1 MRKMK
6 QLAAL
11 SIAGV
16 MAVSGLT
23 GCSGSPKETEAPATA
38 ATTAASEAQTEKA
51 AEGEAASS
59 EAESAKTE
67 VTGEPVTLRFS
78 WWGNDDRHERTLKV
92 IEMYQ
97 EKHPNIT
104 IEPEYRG
111 KSEREKVATE
121 LGSGTCADI
130 VQLNPPWMGDF
141 VANGDFFVDLG
152 QYGFDVEGFDKNL
165 IEDYC
170 TYNGTLITLP
180 SGLNA
185 RTYLMNKTKLDEMG
199 IACDMDTK
207 WTWDDVVSIGKT
219 VHEKNADMYFL
230 NADKVDLVEFVMRPY
245 IIQKTGK
252 FLIDDSY
259 ELGFAKEDLKEALE
273 YISKLYTEGV
283 VLPASEGN
291 TFLNAVWTNPDWIN
305 GNLTS
310 ELSWT
315 SLMAGAISDSQDT
328 YVTTTLPVRADA
340 VDTSIV
346 VKPSQLYAVVKTSEH
361 PAEAA
366 DFLNFLLT
374 DEEAGKVLGDSR
386 GVPPYKAVQ
395 DVCMNE
401 GILDEKIIIATQYA
415 QENAGLYEN
424 TASTN
429 AEITAVLQDA
439 VETVSY
445 DASKVDQAVDQAMLL
460 IEDILS
466 TLK

>member
-1 MRKMK
+1 MK
-6 QLAAL
+6 KWKRLT
-11 SIAGV
+11 
-16 MAVSGLT
+16 AVSLAGLMVLT
-23 GCSGSPKETEAPATA
+23 SLTACGGKKEEPAPTTA
-38 ATTAASEAQTEKA
+38 AAASEAAEPAKEEAKEPAPETTAASE
-51 AEGEAASS
+51 
-59 EAESAKTE
+59 
-67 VTGEPVTLRFS
+67 EPVTLRFS
-78 WWGNDDRHERTLKV
+78 WWGNDARHEKTLKV

-97 EKHPNIT
+97 EKHPNVT

-141 VANGDFFVDLG
+141 VSNGDFFVDLS
-152 QYGFDVEGFDKNL
+152 QYDFDVDGFDSHMIN
-165 IEDYC
+165 DYC

-185 RTYLMNKTKLDEMG
+185 RTYLMNKTKLDELG
-199 IACDMDTK
+199 IACDMDAA

-219 VHEKNADMYFL
+219 VHEKNPEMYFL
-230 NADKVDLVEFVMRPY
+230 NADKVDMVEFVVRPY
-245 IIQKTGK
+245 IIQKTGQ
-252 FLIDDSY
+252 FLISDDY
-259 ELGFAKEDLKEALE
+259 ELGFTKEDLTEALE
-273 YISKLYTEGV
+273 YVASLYTENV
-283 VLPASEGN
+283 VLPAADGN

-305 GNLTS
+305 GNLMS

-315 SLMAGAISDSQDT
+315 SLMEGAISDSQDT
-328 YVTTTLPVRADA
+328 FVTTTLPVRADA
-340 VDTSIV
+340 KDTSIV
-346 VKPSQLYAVVKTSEH
+346 VKPSQLYAITKTSEH

-366 DFLNFLLT
+366 DFLKFLLT
-374 DEEAGKVLGDSR
+374 DEEAGKVLGDCR

-395 DVCMNE
+395 DMCMAE
-401 GILDEKIIIATQYA
+401 GILNEQVIVATQYA
-415 QENAGLYEN
+415 QEHAGLYEN
-424 TASTN
+424 AASTN

-445 DASKVDQAVDQAMLL
+445 DASKIPAAVDQSMTL

>member
-1 MRKMK
+1 MKKWK
-6 QLAAL
+6 QLAAA
-11 SIAGV
+11 SMAGL
-16 MAVSGLT
+16 MAVSALT
-23 GCSGSPKETEAPATA
+23 ACGSKQEPAPASSAAPAQTKAADASAETEAKP
-38 ATTAASEAQTEKA
+38 
-51 AEGEAASS
+51 
-59 EAESAKTE
+59 ES
-67 VTGEPVTLRFS
+67 TGDPVTLRFA
-78 WWGNDDRHERTLKV
+78 WWGNDARHEKTLKV

-97 EKHPNIT
+97 EQHPNVT

-121 LGSGTCADI
+121 LGSGTSADI

-152 QYGFDVEGFDKNL
+152 QYDFDIDGFDQHM
-165 IEDYC
+165 ISDYC

-185 RTYLMNKTKLDEMG
+185 RTYLMNKTKLDELG
-199 IACDMDTK
+199 IACDMDTT
-207 WTWDDVVSIGKT
+207 WTWDDLITIGKT
-219 VHEKNADMYFL
+219 VHEKDAEKYFL
-230 NADKVDLVEFVMRPY
+230 NADKVDLVEFVIRPY

-252 FLIDDSY
+252 FLIGDDY
-259 ELGFAKEDLKEALE
+259 ELGFTKEDLTEALE
-273 YISKLYTEGV
+273 YVAFLYTENV
-283 VLPASEGN
+283 VVPAADGN
-291 TFLNAVWTNPDWIN
+291 TFLNAVWTNPAWIN

-315 SLMAGAISDSQDT
+315 SLMEGAIADSQDE
-328 YVTTTLPVRADA
+328 YVTTTLPMHSDA
-340 VDTSIV
+340 KDTSIV
-346 VKPSQLYAVVKTSEH
+346 VKPSQLYAIVKTSEH
-361 PAEAA
+361 PDEAA
-366 DFLNFLLT
+366 DFLKFLLT
-374 DEEAGKVLGDSR
+374 DEEAGKVLGDCR

-395 DVCMNE
+395 DMCMAE
-401 GILDEKIIIATQYA
+401 GILDDQVIIATQYA
-415 QENAGLYEN
+415 QEHAGMYEN

-445 DASKVDQAVDQAMLL
+445 DASKVGEAADQAMVL

>member
-6 QLAAL
+6 QLAAFL
-11 SIAGV
+11 AAGV

-23 GCSGSPKETEAPATA
+23 ACSGSSKESTA
-38 ATTAASEAQTEKA
+38 AAPQTENAPEGGSVASEAVP
-51 AEGEAASS
+51 
-59 EAESAKTE
+59 AESTKNE
-67 VTGEPVTLRFS
+67 EPVTLRFS
-78 WWGNDDRHERTLKV
+78 WWGNDERHEKTLKV

-121 LGSGTCADI
+121 LGSGTSADI

-185 RTYLMNKTKLDEMG
+185 RTYLMNKTKLDELG
-199 IACDMDTK
+199 IACDMETV
-207 WTWDDVVSIGKT
+207 WTWDDVIAIGKT
-219 VHEKNADMYFL
+219 VHEKKEDMYFL

-259 ELGFAKEDLKEALE
+259 EPGFTKDDLKEALD
-273 YISKLYTEGV
+273 YIAKLYTEGV

-328 YVTTTLPVRADA
+328 YVTTTLPVREGAA
-340 VDTSIV
+340 DTSIV

-374 DEEAGKVLGDSR
+374 DEEAGKVLGDCR
-386 GVPPYKAVQ
+386 GVPPYKTVQ
-395 DVCMNE
+395 DICMKE
-401 GILDEKIIIATQYA
+401 GILDEKVIIATQYA
-415 QENAGLYEN
+415 QENVGLYEN

-445 DASKVDQAVDQAMLL
+445 DSSKVDQAADQAMLL